1 MNFLRLVK
9 SPSSTRYPLAEA
21 TCATQYWYLSSE
33 IYTLRTEFTEYELR
47 AYLQRRNNWSDEVY
61 DSISWPAYRSAS
73 TKLSDSERTFVVK
86 LTHGWLPIGAR
97 KTMQWYDRQMSTMQR
112 NRDGSPPVP
121 PVQST
126 VAQPV
131 RNTPHGHLKD
141 TKTAADLRR
150 TIIQGI
156 ESWFITGDTNDP
168 TAASPKS
175 VGFKSLGY
183 IPEDWTSMQEGFYRK
198 EDSERIY
205 TGKQWTKEL
214 IEFF

>member
-1 MNFLRLVK
+1 MVG
-9 SPSSTRYPLAEA
+9 YPLAYA
-21 TCATQYWYLSSE
+21 KDDA
-33 IYTLRTEFTEYELR
+33 
-47 AYLQRRNNWSDEVY
+47 
-61 DSISWPAYRSAS
+61 
-73 TKLSDSERTFVVK
+73 VVRP
-86 LTHGWLPIGAR
+86 TNVQP
-97 KTMQWYDRQMSTMQR
+97 QR

-168 TAASPKS
+168 TAASTKS

-183 IPEDWTSMQEGFYRK
+183 IPEDWTSMQEGSIERRTAKKDLYRQAMDERTYRVLLTHGNALERSVRSGTCPD
-198 EDSERIY
+198 EDVPTTPALAYDKRLNN
-205 TGKQWTKEL
+205 EL
-214 IEFF
+214 NSIRVRSAHVSSRQKNSKCH